1 MKVIQISAKSKSPKN
16 EINIINRILN
26 SKVKNSSKNTKTRNF
41 DFSSNYSKKKNI
53 FKRILP
59 YNNFIHF
66 SSNNC
71 TSTNTTNFNNS
82 KTNNFIFFDHD
93 FNFKDNNIL
102 NQQIK
107 SLIKHHSSNNF
118 LNYKTS
124 ITNVKFMNN
133 SKYKADKEMK
143 KNKDKERNKS
153 NKSNEDKNN
162 NTDIFSYNK
171 NDKNDKLYVNT
182 NYSILLNNT
191 RKEKENDKK
200 IFTKIFK
207 FYNSRPM
214 TLNFSNE
221 INNFNS
227 YKMLLNNN
235 KSMKYLNKRKPN
247 YRKKLSSNENLS
259 RFKNKGNSES
269 KESKKKGMLIDG
281 NTKIKGSKSYNI
293 LFTIKK
299 DKLSNSTSF
308 SPINKKKKKTDSK
321 KKKTNLKQFNN
332 KSLIRIKNNSIERI
346 QINLCNKKT
355 NVIKNTNVKKIVNN
369 NNNKNKPSGRKY
381 PSVKSSENLINFQ
394 FFNRIDNKKGKKTKN
409 NSNKKKSVIF
419 TKKRNNY
426 YLKKVNESQNENKKI
441 KNRNNNNIEKKVN
454 NTFIKIS
461 NKHIINNENT
471 CSITP
476 EENHFLAIKQIQQIN
491 KNNDIFK

>member
-1 MKVIQISAKSKSPKN
+1 
-16 EINIINRILN
+16 
-26 SKVKNSSKNTKTRNF
+26 
-41 DFSSNYSKKKNI
+41 
-53 FKRILP
+53 
-59 YNNFIHF
+59 
-66 SSNNC
+66 
-71 TSTNTTNFNNS
+71 
-82 KTNNFIFFDHD
+82 
-93 FNFKDNNIL
+93 
-102 NQQIK
+102 
-107 SLIKHHSSNNF
+107 
-118 LNYKTS
+118 
-124 ITNVKFMNN
+124 
-133 SKYKADKEMK
+133 
-143 KNKDKERNKS
+143 
-153 NKSNEDKNN
+153 
-162 NTDIFSYNK
+162 
-171 NDKNDKLYVNT
+171 
-182 NYSILLNNT
+182 
-191 RKEKENDKK
+191 
-200 IFTKIFK
+200 
-207 FYNSRPM
+207 M

-259 RFKNKGNSES
+259 RVKYKGNSES
-269 KESKKKGMLIDG
+269 KESKKKGIIIDG

-321 KKKTNLKQFNN
+321 KKKTNLKKFNN

-355 NVIKNTNVKKIVNN
+355 NVIKNTNTKKIVNN
-369 NNNKNKPSGRKY
+369 NNNKNKPSGRKH

-419 TKKRNNY
+419 TKKTNNY
-426 YLKKVNESQNENKKI
+426 YLKKVNESQNENKRS
-441 KNRNNNNIEKKVN
+441 KNRNNNNIEKNIN

-461 NKHIINNENT
+461 NKKLIKNENT

-476 EENHFLAIKQIQQIN
+476 EENHFLAIKQIQQIK
-491 KNNDIFK
+491 KNNDIF

>member
-26 SKVKNSSKNTKTRNF
+26 GKVKNSSKNTKTRNF

-59 YNNFIHF
+59 YNNFIHV

-82 KTNNFIFFDHD
+82 KTNNFIFVDHD
-93 FNFKDNNIL
+93 FNFKDNNL
-102 NQQIK
+102 FHQQIK

-124 ITNVKFMNN
+124 ISNVKYMNN
-133 SKYKADKEMK
+133 SKYKADKETK
-143 KNKDKERNKS
+143 KNKDKERNKSNKS

-162 NTDIFSYNK
+162 NTDIFSYN
-171 NDKNDKLYVNT
+171 KNDKLYVNT

-227 YKMLLNNN
+227 YKMLLNN
-235 KSMKYLNKRKPN
+235 KSMKYLSKYKPN
-247 YRKKLSSNENLS
+247 YKKKLSSNENLS
-259 RFKNKGNSES
+259 KVKSKGNSES
-269 KESKKKGMLIDG
+269 KESKKKGLIIDG

-321 KKKTNLKQFNN
+321 KKKANLKKCNN
-332 KSLIRIKNNSIERI
+332 KSLIGIKNNSIERI
-346 QINLCNKKT
+346 QINLCNKKVK
-355 NVIKNTNVKKIVNN
+355 VIKNTNTKKSVNN
-369 NNNKNKPSGRKY
+369 INNNKNKPSGRKH

-394 FFNRIDNKKGKKTKN
+394 FFNRIDNKKEKKTKN

-419 TKKRNNY
+419 TKKTNNY
-426 YLKKVNESQNENKKI
+426 YLKKGNEIHNENKRS
-441 KNRNNNNIEKKVN
+441 KNRNKNNAGKKIN
-454 NTFIKIS
+454 STFIKIS
-461 NKHIINNENT
+461 TKNLTNNENT
-471 CSITP
+471 CSLTP
-476 EENHFLAIKQIQQIN
+476 EENHFLAIKQIQQIK